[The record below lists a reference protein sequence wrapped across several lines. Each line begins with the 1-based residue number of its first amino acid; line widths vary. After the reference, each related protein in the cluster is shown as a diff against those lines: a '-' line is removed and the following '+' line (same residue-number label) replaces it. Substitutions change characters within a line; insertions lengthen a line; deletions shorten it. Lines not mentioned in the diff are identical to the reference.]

1 MKQLAKWAATA
12 LITTIT
18 LINQSAL
25 AEQFVVHG
33 DYEIHY
39 NAFNSTFVQPNIAKN
54 LDIQRSKRRALLN
67 VSVLKIE
74 GDKKVPVSALV
85 SGEASNLAGQ
95 VQKMSFKKIDEGD
108 AIYYL
113 GQFGFTNTQVFR
125 ITFDVQPDP
134 NNPAFTIKFE
144 QQFYED

>member
-1 MKQLAKWAATA
+1 MNQLAKWVATALIAATA
-12 LITTIT
+12 LIS
-18 LINQSAL
+18 QSAL
-25 AEQFVVHG
+25 AEQFVAHG

-74 GDKKVPVSALV
+74 GDKKVPVTAHV
-85 SGEASNLAGQ
+85 TGEASNLAGQ

-113 GQFGFTNTQVFR
+113 GQFGFTNRQVFR
-125 ITFDVQPDP
+125 IKFDVQPDP

>member
-1 MKQLAKWAATA
+1 MKQLTKWAATA
-12 LITTIT
+12 LITAVT
-18 LINQSAL
+18 LFSQSAL

-54 LDIQRSKRRALLN
+54 IDIQRSKRRALLN

-95 VQKMSFKKIDEGD
+95 VQKMSFKKIDEGN

-113 GQFGFTNTQVFR
+113 GQFGFTDRQIIR

-134 NNPAFTIKFE
+134 NNPPFTIKFE